1 MNRLLEQKSFE
12 FLSQFRLRLSGE
24 IQVISFERCTIVGP
38 CWQEI
43 NVVSQSLLET
53 YTVTDPPCCNR
64 CCNIKRSELHLAK
77 NRPQN
82 SSKQLSKMA
91 L

>member
-12 FLSQFRLRLSGE
+12 FLSQFRMRLSGE
-24 IQVISFERCTIVGP
+24 IQVISFERWTIVGP
-38 CWQEI
+38 WWQEI
-43 NVVSQSLLET
+43 NVVSQSLPET

-64 CCNIKRSELHLAK
+64 CELHLAK

-82 SSKQLSKMA
+82 SSTQLSKMA